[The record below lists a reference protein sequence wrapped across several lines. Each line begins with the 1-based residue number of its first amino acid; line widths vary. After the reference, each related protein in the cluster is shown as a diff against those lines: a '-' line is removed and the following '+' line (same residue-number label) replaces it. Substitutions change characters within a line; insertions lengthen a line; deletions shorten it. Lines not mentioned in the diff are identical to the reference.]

1 MMHKIALVTG
11 ATGFV
16 GRSLVPVLRARGWR
30 VRVALRA
37 PVTGAWDEAVTVGDL
52 SGPVDWGPAL
62 AGVDTVFHLA
72 ARVHQ
77 LQDAAPDPLAAYRQ
91 VNALVTGALA
101 AAAAAS
107 RVRRF
112 VFLSSIKV
120 HGESTTPGAPFKAA
134 DIPVPCDPYGVSK
147 LEAEAGVLGTAGLE
161 SVILRPP
168 LVYGPGVGANFAR
181 MMRALMRGV
190 WLPLGG
196 IHNRRSLI
204 YVGNLVDA
212 LCIAA
217 DVQGVA
223 GRAFPVCD
231 GAAVSTPQLL
241 TALGVALG
249 RPARLLPLPVG
260 IVCGG
265 LRLIGRRAEAERLAG
280 SLEVDDCD
288 WRRASGWVPPFSLEA
303 GLAETARAFLAT
315 WPS

>member
-16 GRSLVPVLRARGWR
+16 GRALVPVLRARGWR
-30 VRVALRA
+30 VRAALRVPA
-37 PVTGAWDEAVTVGDL
+37 AGEWDEAVAVGDL
-52 SGPVDWGPAL
+52 SGPVDWGSAL

-77 LQDAAPDPLAAYRQ
+77 LQDSAPDPQTAYRQ
-91 VNALVTGALA
+91 VNTLGTAALA
-101 AAAAAS
+101 SAAAS
-107 RVRRF
+107 CVRRF

-120 HGESTTPGAPFKAA
+120 HGESTALGAPFKAA

-147 LEAEAGVLGTAGLE
+147 RDAEIGVLGTAGLE

-168 LVYGPGVGANFAR
+168 LVYGPGVEANFAR
-181 MMRALMRGV
+181 MMHALMRGA

-217 DVQGVA
+217 DVPGVV
-223 GRAFPVCD
+223 GRAFPLCD

-241 TALGVALG
+241 SALGVALG

-260 IVCGG
+260 ILCGG
-265 LRLIGRRAEAERLAG
+265 LRLIGRQAEAERLLG
-280 SLEVDDCD
+280 SLEIDDSD
-288 WRRASGWVPPFSLEA
+288 WRRASGWAPPYSLQA

-315 WPS
+315 WSS